1 MQADNMQTNLNE
13 TDGEVDEYGMKVSYR
28 AAIESF
34 AQDSDIP
41 HNDMDSEM
49 YENLME
55 GEVSKS
61 IESQSD
67 SLLESSPFNNSFAR
81 QEVDMVVN
89 AIRKNSLNSVDNS
102 NNGGH
107 SPLYCDE
114 KKVNISNLTDLVSED

>member
-1 MQADNMQTNLNE
+1 
-13 TDGEVDEYGMKVSYR
+13 
-28 AAIESF
+28 
-34 AQDSDIP
+34 
-41 HNDMDSEM
+41 
-49 YENLME
+49 ME

-89 AIRKNSLNSVDNS
+89 AIRKNSLNSAE

-107 SPLYCDE
+107 SPLYADE
-114 KKVNISNLTDLVSED
+114 KKVNISNLSDLVSEDQLTDKLNSTDED